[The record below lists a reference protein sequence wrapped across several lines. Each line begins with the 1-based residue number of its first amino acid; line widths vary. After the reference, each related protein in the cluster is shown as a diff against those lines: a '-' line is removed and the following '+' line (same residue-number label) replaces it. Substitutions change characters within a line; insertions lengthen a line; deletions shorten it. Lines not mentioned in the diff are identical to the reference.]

1 MAYTVSQ
8 SVRSGDKLLEY
19 YSRGFETIAEANLF
33 YDDIDLKHEYEVAFM
48 ASAHGEYGGSYLVV
62 QKELYDG
69 HGTLDSFDY
78 YDGGEVENGS

>member
-8 SVRSGDKLLEY
+8 SIRSGDKLLEY
-19 YSRGFETIAEANLF
+19 YIRGFETIAEANLF

-48 ASAHGEYGGSYLVV
+48 ASTHGEGVSYLVV

-78 YDGGEVENGS
+78 YDGREVENGS